1 MKLYPEG
8 DAYFGALL
16 NSWIHVMMYGYY
28 ALTLMGVK
36 CPWKRYLT
44 QAQLLQFASVVV
56 YTAFSL
62 YFNYIQG
69 QLEGRHVLAC
79 AIQVGEMVSLFILF
93 SSFYRRSYKN
103 KKLKA
108 AKDEDKVEEMKD
120 ECNAAIAESVNANMY
135 VDECHAAVKSLVA
148 PVTGAANLGPG
159 KTLEMTAKST
169 KKEIESARRTGKGVS
184 RPSWSFLG

>member
-1 MKLYPEG
+1 MMGGGKREEG
-8 DAYFGALL
+8 G
-16 NSWIHVMMYGYY
+16 
-28 ALTLMGVK
+28 
-36 CPWKRYLT
+36 
-44 QAQLLQFASVVV
+44 
-56 YTAFSL
+56 
-62 YFNYIQG
+62 
-69 QLEGRHVLAC
+69 GRHVLAC

-108 AKDEDKVEEMKD
+108 AKDEGKVEEMKD

-135 VDECHAAVKSLVA
+135 VDECHSAVKSLVA